1 MFRFKIG
8 KLFFGVSQN
17 HIFKDVKQISSKT
30 VAYTPML
37 KVLQTRKG
45 VRMQGKDVVHEGSYL
60 PLGSF

>member
-30 VAYTPML
+30 VAMHTHAEGFTD
-37 KVLQTRKG
+37 QKG
-45 VRMQGKDVVHEGSYL
+45 SKDAREDVVHEGSYL